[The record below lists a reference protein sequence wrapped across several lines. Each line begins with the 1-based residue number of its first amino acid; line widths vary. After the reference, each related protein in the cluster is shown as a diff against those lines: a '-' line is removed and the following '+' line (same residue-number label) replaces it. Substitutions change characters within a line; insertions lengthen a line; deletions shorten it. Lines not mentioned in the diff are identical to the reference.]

1 MLERENKRE
10 RILESKVKE
19 LKLKLRAQE
28 REAEQALKARH
39 MGITLKSSS
48 SKGKP
53 ACMHVPIVVFPFL
66 VTNLAFENCSL
77 ENLSMTKLVAR
88 DRRTVPKIDCLLLLL
103 HVRLLACC
111 LFWCKPL
118 LFGIKLNNQP
128 IFI

>member
-39 MGITLKSSS
+39 MGQTIKSSS

-53 ACMHVPIVVFPFL
+53 ACMHVPIVLFL
-66 VTNLAFENCSL
+66 Y
-77 ENLSMTKLVAR
+77 
-88 DRRTVPKIDCLLLLL
+88 KIFCLKN
-103 HVRLLACC
+103 VV
-111 LFWCKPL
+111 
-118 LFGIKLNNQP
+118 
-128 IFI
+128 

>member
-39 MGITLKSSS
+39 MGQTLKSSS

-53 ACMHVPIVVFPFL
+53 ACMHDPPNVVVF
-66 VTNLAFENCSL
+66 V
-77 ENLSMTKLVAR
+77 V
-88 DRRTVPKIDCLLLLL
+88 
-103 HVRLLACC
+103 
-111 LFWCKPL
+111 
-118 LFGIKLNNQP
+118 LNIILN
-128 IFI
+128 IA

>member
-39 MGITLKSSS
+39 MGQTLKSSS

-53 ACMHVPIVVFPFL
+53 ECMHAKCGVV
-66 VTNLAFENCSL
+66 VT
-77 ENLSMTKLVAR
+77 VY
-88 DRRTVPKIDCLLLLL
+88 CL
-103 HVRLLACC
+103 
-111 LFWCKPL
+111 K
-118 LFGIKLNNQP
+118 KM
-128 IFI
+128 